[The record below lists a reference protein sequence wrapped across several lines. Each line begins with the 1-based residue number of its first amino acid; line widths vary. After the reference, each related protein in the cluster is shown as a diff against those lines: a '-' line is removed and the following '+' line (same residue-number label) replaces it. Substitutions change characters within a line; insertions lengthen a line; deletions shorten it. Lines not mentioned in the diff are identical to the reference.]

1 MRTKISLYIFYIF
14 FIYYIFLIISHTKCQ
29 NYIFKNAHISFYFC
43 PSLKSILQ
51 FHSYTKILTLI
62 ALIPTRIL
70 CIPSLIHRIPRV
82 ATLILIFS
90 TVIAHISTLISLIP
104 FPDSPFWLLQIAL

>member
-1 MRTKISLYIFYIF
+1 MRTKINIYISFFNYFSYKVSKLYFY
-14 FIYYIFLIISHTKCQ
+14 KCA
-29 NYIFKNAHISFYFC
+29 YISFYFC
-43 PSLKSILQ
+43 PSLQSIRQ

-62 ALIPTRIL
+62 PLIPTRIL
-70 CIPSLIHRIPRV
+70 RIPSLIHRIPRV

-90 TVIAHISTLISLIP
+90 TVIPHISTLISLIP